1 MGNYKNLSEEDTR
14 AMFIDP
20 IINKKCSQEQV
31 RRETCFTDGRI
42 IVRGK
47 MVTRAQKKKTDYLL
61 YDKPNHPIAIIE
73 AKKYDEQVGTGMQQA
88 IEYAEI
94 LDVPFTYSTN
104 GQGFLEHDMI
114 TGEEREFSMEEFPTP
129 EELWNRYKIEKNI
142 SYEEEVAITV
152 PYYYQEGAKK
162 PRYYQRIAINRTIE
176 AIAHKQKEYC

>member
-1 MGNYKNLSEEDTR
+1 MGNYNNLSEEDTR

-20 IINKKCSQEQV
+20 VINKKWSQEQV

-114 TGEEREFSMEEFPTP
+114 TG
-129 EELWNRYKIEKNI
+129 
-142 SYEEEVAITV
+142 
-152 PYYYQEGAKK
+152 
-162 PRYYQRIAINRTIE
+162 
-176 AIAHKQKEYC
+176 